1 MDIKIY
7 LTKIINSNLLKST
20 KFFSTINFDWNG
32 LWRCWFL
39 FLIKKITNNIILM
52 DASLKV
58 QCGKCRLT
66 HHKLRHLFTPMSNIN
81 FFPLSGI
88 VLVNLLKKQHTF
100 KNYFWVLQNF
110 LRSKNSSDENFVE
123 GKICVAQYV
132 TFAPNYNFFFHH
144 VYRIQG
150 HW

>member
-1 MDIKIY
+1 MTEQEEDLLTDSGSILCCSRKAENSTNRNGYDKKKKIIMDIKIY

-39 FLIKKITNNIILM
+39 FLIKKIRNNIILM

-66 HHKLRHLFTPMSNIN
+66 HHKLQHLFTPKSNII
-81 FFPLSGI
+81 FSPLSGI
-88 VLVNLLKKQHTF
+88 VLVNLLQLF
-100 KNYFWVLQNF
+100 FSSCVQNSRQ
-110 LRSKNSSDENFVE
+110 LIIYE
-123 GKICVAQYV
+123 
-132 TFAPNYNFFFHH
+132 
-144 VYRIQG
+144 
-150 HW
+150 